1 MQHTSPLEK
10 GRKRGDYL
18 YRTDVLYKLLGSYA
32 AHLFPWKEEK
42 ERGLLISRLVYYLY
56 LV

>member
-32 AHLFPWKEEK
+32 AHLSPWKGEK
-42 ERGLLISRLVYYLY
+42 ERGLLISSLVYYLY

>member
-1 MQHTSPLEK
+1 MQPTSPLGK

-18 YRTDVLYKLLGSYA
+18 YRTDVLYKLLRSYA
-32 AHLFPWKEEK
+32 AHLSPWKGEM
-42 ERGLLISRLVYYLY
+42 ERGLLISNLVYYLY